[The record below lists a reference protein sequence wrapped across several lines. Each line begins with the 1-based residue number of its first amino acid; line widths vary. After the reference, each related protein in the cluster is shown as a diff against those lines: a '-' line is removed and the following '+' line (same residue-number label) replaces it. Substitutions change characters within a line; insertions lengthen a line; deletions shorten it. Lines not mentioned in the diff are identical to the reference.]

1 MTRRIDKYSL
11 RCGIC
16 LCKSDDD
23 ACAYANMMMM
33 LVLVRTMLA
42 NLLMFVLMLACNI

>member
-1 MTRRIDKYSL
+1 MTRRTDKYSL
-11 RCGIC
+11 RSGIC

-23 ACAYANMMMM
+23 ACAANMMMM